1 MIDNNVFAD
10 GGCPCGSVTYT
21 LLVAP
26 MFVHCCHCTWCQRET
41 GSAFAINALIESRQ
55 IDLHDGQLESVDMPT
70 STGHV
75 QQIVRCSSCKTAV
88 WSHYA
93 AARDRVAFVKVGTLK
108 DPNLCPPDIHIFTST
123 RQQWVDLNEGVPAV
137 EEFYR
142 RSEYW
147 PADSV
152 ARYRSAVPKD

>member
-75 QQIVRCSSCKTAV
+75 QQIVRATCGDKIGHGVLEQMHIGPSSRLGFDDWFDGAK
-88 WSHYA
+88 
-93 AARDRVAFVKVGTLK
+93 
-108 DPNLCPPDIHIFTST
+108 
-123 RQQWVDLNEGVPAV
+123 
-137 EEFYR
+137 
-142 RSEYW
+142 
-147 PADSV
+147 
-152 ARYRSAVPKD
+152 